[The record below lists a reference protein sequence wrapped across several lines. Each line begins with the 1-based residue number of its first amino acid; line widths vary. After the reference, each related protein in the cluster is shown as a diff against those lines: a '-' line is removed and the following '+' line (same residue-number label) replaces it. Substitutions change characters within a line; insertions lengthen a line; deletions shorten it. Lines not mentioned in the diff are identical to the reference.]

1 MPTALKH
8 MGAILMLPAMATIII
23 PAVVVVT
30 GGSRSAGWPLPFPF
44 DIAGQA
50 TGALLTGLGLGLLVN
65 TIASFAR
72 WGRGTLAPWDPPQ
85 RLVVRGMYRYVRNPM
100 ISAVFCVLFGEA
112 VALKSI
118 HLLGWFVLFV
128 TLNLI
133 YIPLVEEPRLE
144 RRFGDD
150 YVQYK
155 RDVPRWIPR
164 SR

>member
-8 MGAILMLPAMATIII
+8 IRAILLLPVVATIII
-23 PAVVVVT
+23 PAVVAT
-30 GGSRSAGWPLPFPF
+30 GGPAGAGWPLPFPF
-44 DIAGQA
+44 DVAGQA
-50 TGALLTGLGLGLLVN
+50 IGVLLIGLGLGLVVN
-65 TIASFAR
+65 TIALFVR
-72 WGRGTLAPWDPPQ
+72 WGHGTLAPWDPTQ
-85 RLVVRGMYRYVRNPM
+85 KLVVRGVYRYIRNPM
-100 ISAVFCVLFGEA
+100 ISAVFCALLGEA
-112 VALKSI
+112 MVLRSI

-128 TLNLI
+128 ILNLI

-155 RDVPRWIPR
+155 RNVPRWIPR

>member
-8 MGAILMLPAMATIII
+8 IRAILLLPVIATIII
-23 PAVVVVT
+23 PAAIVI
-30 GGSRSAGWPLPFPF
+30 GGPGSAGWPVSFPF

-50 TGALLTGLGLGLLVN
+50 IGVVLVGLGLGLVVN
-65 TIASFAR
+65 TIALFVR
-72 WGRGTLAPWDPPQ
+72 WGHGTLAPWDPTQ
-85 RLVVRGMYRYVRNPM
+85 KLVVRGVYCYVRNPM
-100 ISAVFCVLFGEA
+100 IGAVFCVLLGEA
-112 VALKSI
+112 VVLRSI
-118 HLLGWFVLFV
+118 YLLGWFVLFV

-133 YIPLVEEPRLE
+133 YIPLVEEPRLK